1 VVTVRVALVVVALL
15 VGCTNDPYPDEDDG
29 RKIVYIPFETPTKTL
44 DPAVAYTTVD
54 HAVTGPVYD
63 TLLEYHYLERPYRL
77 IPGLAR
83 AVPEREIHGD
93 RIVYRFRLREG
104 LTFHPDPCFSETGDP
119 TATRE
124 IEAADVA
131 FQLMRVADPAVN
143 SPVMSNFTRIDGLGG
158 FAERLAARRKADAA
172 FAARPVHEQYAA
184 VGGVPGLRTP
194 SRHELEV
201 VLTEPHPQLLYWFA
215 MEFTSP
221 VPREAIEHYDGRDG
235 REAFAEH
242 PVGSGPFRVSHYDK
256 RHRIVLERFDAWY
269 GRRHPEWQAPAATY
283 PATGEPGDAAAGLL
297 DPAYVGRPLPFV
309 ERVELRLEK
318 DPIPTFNK
326 FLQGYYDLSGVV
338 QESFDRV
345 VKDERLSEDMAG
357 RGMQLSKTVI
367 PTIYYLGFN
376 MDDRVVGT
384 PAGARGR
391 ALRQAMSLVV
401 DADEYTRIF
410 QNGRGIPAQTPL
422 PPGLDGY
429 DEAYRNP
436 FRQVDVARA
445 RALLVEAGYPDGVD
459 PDTGRPLR
467 LSFDTGDASARAR
480 LRYQFFVDAWRGL
493 GLDVEIAATTYN
505 QWQDKARRGAYQ
517 IFMWGWVADYPD
529 PENFFFLLSSEMA
542 RAAGGP
548 NTANFRDASYD
559 ALFERM
565 RSMDAGPARLELI
578 RRMRGLLETERP
590 WIELFHAESFI
601 LQHGWMRNVKPL
613 GMSFS
618 TLKYQDVDRGLRAR
632 QRAAWNRPVLWPLYG
647 LAGLGL
653 LLLVPAVVTFLR
665 ERQ

>member
-1 VVTVRVALVVVALL
+1 MVRVALVVVALL
-15 VGCTNDPYPDEDDG
+15 VGCTNDPYPEEDDG

-83 AVPEREIHGD
+83 TVPEREVRGD
-93 RIVYRFRLREG
+93 RIVYRFHLREG
-104 LTFHPDPCFSETGDP
+104 LTFHPDPCFSTTGDP

-143 SPVMSNFTRIDGLGG
+143 SPVMSNFTRIDGLRG
-158 FAERLAARRKADAA
+158 FAERLAARREADAA

-194 SRHELEV
+194 SRHELEI
-201 VLTEPHPQLLYWFA
+201 VLTEAHPQLLYWFA

-221 VPREAIEHYDGRDG
+221 VPWEAIEHYDGREG

-242 PVGSGPFRVSHYDK
+242 PVGSGPFRVARYDK
-256 RHRIVLERFDAWY
+256 RHRIVLERFEAWY

-283 PATGEPGDAAAGLL
+283 PATGEAGDAAAGLL

-345 VKDERLSEDMAG
+345 VKDERLSEDMAA

-410 QNGRGIPAQTPL
+410 QNGRGIAAQTPL

-429 DEAYRNP
+429 DETYRNP

-493 GLDVEIAATTYN
+493 GLDVEVAATTYN

-542 RAAGGP
+542 RADGGP

-565 RSMDAGPARLELI
+565 RSMDAGPARLALI
-578 RRMRGLLETERP
+578 RRMRGILETERP

-618 TLKYQDVDRGLRAR
+618 TLKYQDVDRALRAR
-632 QRAAWNRPVLWPLYG
+632 QRIEWNRPVRWPLYG